1 MQTSL
6 NPAEPDAAAA
16 VPVSTPFGGDNYT
29 PDEGRKM
36 ALLALSHT
44 ALEHRLYLAMHAAA
58 GPRGGIT
65 GNFGVRRLMQLTGL
79 SSYSSVRRG
88 CAGLINK
95 LSIEP
100 VRSDDPRQRSLY
112 YVYGPEEIFVRRRMA
127 GLEPYPREIQ
137 ECAASDIF
145 ILMAEDVVRRREL
158 SRREAL
164 VALYCAEGLSNLEIS
179 AKLKITENTVKYH
192 LRHIFIKLKIRRRTE
207 LVRHLLA
214 EGIYK
219 ERKR

>member
-1 MQTSL
+1 
-6 NPAEPDAAAA
+6 
-16 VPVSTPFGGDNYT
+16 
-29 PDEGRKM
+29 M

-44 ALEHRLYLAMHAAA
+44 ALEHRLYLAMRAAA
-58 GPRGGIT
+58 GPSAGGA

-88 CAGLINK
+88 CAVLINK
-95 LSIEP
+95 LSVE
-100 VRSDDPRQRSLY
+100 VLRSGDPRQRSLY
-112 YVYGPEEIFVRRRMA
+112 YVYRPEDIFVRRRKA
-127 GLEPYPREIQ
+127 GLEPYPKAIQ

-145 ILMAEDVVRRREL
+145 LLMAEDVVKRREL

-164 VALYCAEGLSNLEIS
+164 VALYCAEGMSNQEIS
-179 AKLKITENTVKYH
+179 AKLSITENTVKYH

-214 EGIYK
+214 ERIYK
-219 ERKR
+219 ERMR